1 MSTRDEIIQ
10 RVLALSP
17 EDRAIVADAIE
28 QSRAHQGCATD
39 EVAVARCEEI
49 ERRLATY
56 KRGDEP
62 AMEHPE
68 AYEYFRQTLAE
79 MPAKLCNA
87 VVEMLEQRLPP
98 EELNAAW
105 SREIDR
111 RIDEMDRGEVEMLD
125 AEESI
130 AELRRHLA
138 ARRAGKTSL

>member
-1 MSTRDEIIQ
+1 MSTRDQIIEQ
-10 RVLALSP
+10 VLALSP
-17 EDRAIVADAIE
+17 EDRAIVAEAL
-28 QSRAHQGCATD
+28 RQGLPHDDFATN
-39 EVAVARCEEI
+39 EVAVARCQEI

-79 MPAKLCNA
+79 MPAKLCHA
-87 VVEMLEQRLPP
+87 VVELLRQRLSP
-98 EELNAAW
+98 EELRHAW
-105 SREIDR
+105 GRELER
-111 RIDEMDRGEVEMLD
+111 RVAEMDRGEVETLD

-138 ARRAGKTSL
+138 ARRAGKTSP